1 MKNRFLLPR
10 AYPLVD
16 RPRVQCHCSFQ
27 ELCRLGT
34 QGPIVTILSFSIT
47 ETNEVAVF
55 FFSSIT
61 RRSTVARRSLTPSTP
76 ISEDRCKSGSR
87 DEAGI
92 FNT

>member
-16 RPRVQCHCSFQ
+16 RPQVQCHCSFQ

-55 FFSSIT
+55 FLLLHHT
-61 RRSTVARRSLTPSTP
+61 SLH
-76 ISEDRCKSGSR
+76 SGS
-87 DEAGI
+87 AK
-92 FNT
+92 FNSIYTNLGG